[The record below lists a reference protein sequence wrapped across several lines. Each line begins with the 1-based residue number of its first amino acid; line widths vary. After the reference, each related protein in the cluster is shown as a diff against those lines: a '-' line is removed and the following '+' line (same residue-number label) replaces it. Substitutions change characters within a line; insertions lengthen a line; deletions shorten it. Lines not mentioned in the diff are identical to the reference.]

1 MAVRP
6 DERHLRV
13 ALVWAGALHWEE
25 TYMRKEP
32 VILPESVLPIGAA
45 VSKQTLLTP
54 SAAGYT
60 LAPVAGLGGSV
71 WLSGVRREV
80 HELGGQSVAIGP
92 DDYGVVTIGGVAI
105 FFQMIK
111 AAPRASRQA
120 FATDIA
126 FLATVMLSLF
136 VHASIG
142 LVLKI
147 ARDEMPPPDPLELP
161 TDLVRR
167 FMVTPPPEDLVEPE
181 RQSGGTD
188 TNDPGIQDREEAGG
202 RQAEGEEGRVG
213 REDAEQE
220 QTEMEGPVNGGAAAR
235 VRSMGLLGVLAQ
247 PNTDGSPLAALTEGP
262 SVSDIL
268 GGLGSSR
275 TVYGRGSGGTGLRG
289 SGGGGGGDGPGTLF
303 GGGGVGTGVGAGN
316 GSGGGRG
323 RGGPGAPGRGRG
335 EVVVRVQTERPRV
348 SGYLSPEQIMRV
360 VRQNS
365 AAIRYCYES
374 ELQRQPNLR
383 GRIEVGWRIN
393 REGRVT
399 TSRVAR
405 STMSNARVEGC
416 ISRQVRNWRFDQPDG
431 GEVDVVFPF
440 IFGASGG

>member
-1 MAVRP
+1 MAVRA

-25 TYMRKEP
+25 TYTRQQP
-32 VILPESVLPIGAA
+32 VVLPESVLPLGSSASA
-45 VSKQTLLTP
+45 QTLLVP
-54 SAAGYT
+54 SGSGYM
-60 LAPVAGLGGSV
+60 LQLLPGLGGSM
-71 WLSGVRREV
+71 WLGGVRREV
-80 HELGGQSVAIGP
+80 HELGGQPTTIGP
-92 DDYGVVTIGGVAI
+92 DDYGVVTLGGVAL
-105 FFQMIK
+105 FFQMVK
-111 AAPRASRQA
+111 AAPRGAHRPFGFDA
-120 FATDIA
+120 A
-126 FLATVMLSLF
+126 FLATAMLSLF
-136 VHASIG
+136 IHASIG
-142 LVLKI
+142 LVMKI
-147 ARDEMPPPDPLELP
+147 ARDEAPPADPLELP

-181 RQSGGTD
+181 RQSGGTG
-188 TNDPGIQDREEAGG
+188 TNDPGLQDREEAGG

-213 REDAEQE
+213 REDAQQE
-220 QTEMEGPVNGGAAAR
+220 ETEMEGEINGGAAAR

-275 TVYGRGSGGTGLRG
+275 TVFGRGSGGSGLRG
-289 SGGGGGGDGPGTLF
+289 SGSGGGGTGPGTLF
-303 GGGGVGTGVGAGN
+303 GGGGVGTGVGVGS

-323 RGGPGAPGRGRG
+323 RGGAGAPGRGRG
-335 EVVVRVQTERPRV
+335 EVAVRVQTERPRV

-383 GRIEVGWRIN
+383 GR
-393 REGRVT
+393 
-399 TSRVAR
+399 
-405 STMSNARVEGC
+405 VEGC
-416 ISRQVRNWRFDQPDG
+416 IVRQVRNWRFDQPDG

-440 IFGASGG
+440 IFGATGG

>member
-1 MAVRP
+1 MAVRA

-25 TYMRKEP
+25 TYTRQQP
-32 VILPESVLPIGAA
+32 VVLPESVLPLGSTASA
-45 VSKQTLLTP
+45 QTLLVP
-54 SAAGYT
+54 SGSGYV
-60 LAPVAGLGGSV
+60 LQLLPGLGGSV
-71 WLSGVRREV
+71 WLGGVRREV
-80 HELGGQSVAIGP
+80 HELGGQPTTIGP
-92 DDYGVVTIGGVAI
+92 DDYGVVTLGGVAL
-105 FFQMIK
+105 FFQMVK
-111 AAPRASRQA
+111 AAPRGAHRPFGFDA
-120 FATDIA
+120 A
-126 FLATVMLSLF
+126 FLATAMLSLF
-136 VHASIG
+136 IHASIG
-142 LVLKI
+142 LVMKI
-147 ARDEMPPPDPLELP
+147 ARDEAPPADPLELP

-181 RQSGGTD
+181 RQSGGTG
-188 TNDPGIQDREEAGG
+188 TNDPGLQDREEAGG

-213 REDAEQE
+213 REDAQQE
-220 QTEMEGPVNGGAAAR
+220 DTEMEGEINGGAAAR

-275 TVYGRGSGGTGLRG
+275 TVFGRGSGGSGLRG
-289 SGGGGGGDGPGTLF
+289 SGSGGGGTGPGTLF
-303 GGGGVGTGVGAGN
+303 GGGGVGTGVGVGS

-323 RGGPGAPGRGRG
+323 RGGAGAPGRGRG
-335 EVVVRVQTERPRV
+335 EVAVRVQTERPRV

-383 GRIEVGWRIN
+383 GRIEIGWRIN

-416 ISRQVRNWRFDQPDG
+416 IVRQVRNWRFDQPDG

-440 IFGASGG
+440 IFGATGG